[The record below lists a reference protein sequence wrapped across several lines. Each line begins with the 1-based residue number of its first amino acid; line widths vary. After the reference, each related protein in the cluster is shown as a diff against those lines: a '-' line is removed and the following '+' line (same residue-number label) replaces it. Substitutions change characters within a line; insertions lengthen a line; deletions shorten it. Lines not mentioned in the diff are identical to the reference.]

1 MLPGASR
8 PEHLRHNATLMHVE
22 IPAAIRE
29 ELRAGGLVPPEAPLP
44 SESAKSIKD
53 RFNI

>member
-1 MLPGASR
+1 MIPGASR

-22 IPAAIRE
+22 IPAAFRE
-29 ELRAGGLVPPEAPLP
+29 ELRAGGLVPPETPLP
-44 SESAKSIKD
+44 SESAKSKKY